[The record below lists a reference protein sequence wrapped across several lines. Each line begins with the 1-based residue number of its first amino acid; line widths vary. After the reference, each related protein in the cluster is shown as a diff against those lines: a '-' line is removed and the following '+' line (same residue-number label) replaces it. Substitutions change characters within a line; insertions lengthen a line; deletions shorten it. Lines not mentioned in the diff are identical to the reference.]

1 MHFTYKESCAAVCEA
16 VGYNKTLN
24 LADTPNLEYKLVAYL
39 EGNVIE
45 CEDEKTWNKFKL
57 REKIVT
63 PESKLARDSYR
74 TRLVELEAAANDH
87 FETKLVDYFSEL
99 SPAQYKV
106 CYNKAYEDAHSA
118 GYDAVANK
126 MEDYVQLCQEF
137 VLAEGKE

>member
-1 MHFTYKESCAAVCEA
+1 MHFTYKESCEA

-24 LADTPNLEYKLVAYL
+24 LGESPKLEYKLIAYL
-39 EGNVIE
+39 GGNVIE
-45 CEDEKTWNKFKL
+45 CEDEKTWTKFKL
-57 REKIVT
+57 KEKIVT
-63 PESKLARDSYR
+63 PASRLAHDNYW
-74 TRLVELEAAANDH
+74 TRIRELEAAANDH
-87 FETKLVDYFSEL
+87 FETKLIDYFSEL

-106 CYNKAYEDAHSA
+106 CYDKAYEDAHSE